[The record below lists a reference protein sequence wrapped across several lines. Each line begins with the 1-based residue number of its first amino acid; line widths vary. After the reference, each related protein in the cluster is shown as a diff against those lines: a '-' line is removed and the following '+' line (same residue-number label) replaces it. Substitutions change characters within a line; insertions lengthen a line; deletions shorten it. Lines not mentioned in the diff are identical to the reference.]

1 MLPFRNPNPWGGGGR
16 CPWPQVLPF
25 FPVAEHTSRPQ
36 WPWWCLPLQ
45 SSIQQHRWWTPWQR
59 SAPRGGM
66 QFTPLASGAL
76 SCCPFVGPGGAA
88 AEGLPGCPVA
98 CATIFTPGA
107 GDAAAGR
114 YWHPQNHASTVSP
127 SLPLCIACQD
137 NLGIISSHRPDLH
150 LSQGQS
156 APPHHLPIP
165 HSHTALLH
173 CCFFPLCSCL
183 ALAICL
189 CQSSNRSN
197 TGAMEEL
204 LVTSA

>member
-137 NLGIISSHRPDLH
+137 NLRIISSHLIALTFTFLMGRVHRLTVCPF
-150 LSQGQS
+150 
-156 APPHHLPIP
+156 
-165 HSHTALLH
+165 HTATLLF
-173 CCFFPLCSCL
+173 CTAVFPLCSCL
-183 ALAICL
+183 TLAIHL
-189 CQSSNRSN
+189 PKLQQQQ
-197 TGAMEEL
+197 
-204 LVTSA
+204 

>member
-1 MLPFRNPNPWGGGGR
+1 
-16 CPWPQVLPF
+16 
-25 FPVAEHTSRPQ
+25 
-36 WPWWCLPLQ
+36 
-45 SSIQQHRWWTPWQR
+45 
-59 SAPRGGM
+59 M

-137 NLGIISSHRPDLH
+137 NLGIISSHLIALTFTFLMGRVHRLTVCPF
-150 LSQGQS
+150 
-156 APPHHLPIP
+156 
-165 HSHTALLH
+165 HTATLLF
-173 CCFFPLCSCL
+173 CTAVFPLCSCL
-183 ALAICL
+183 TLAIHL
-189 CQSSNRSN
+189 PKLQQQQ
-197 TGAMEEL
+197 
-204 LVTSA
+204 